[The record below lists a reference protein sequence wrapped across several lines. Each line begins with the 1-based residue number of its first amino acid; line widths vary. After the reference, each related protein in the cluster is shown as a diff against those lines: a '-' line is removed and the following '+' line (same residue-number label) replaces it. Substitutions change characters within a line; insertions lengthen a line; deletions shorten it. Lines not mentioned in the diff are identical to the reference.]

1 MSISLLSVFS
11 ITVALVTEVIEFL
24 VSVFLAALSL
34 FLFAVILRH
43 KGPFSRFVA
52 SHSIRNLFTIQTAP
66 YISVPPLTKFSVID
80 PAMEELWE
88 RAFDE
93 Q

>member
-1 MSISLLSVFS
+1 MSLLYVFS
-11 ITVALVTEVIEFL
+11 VTVALITEVIEFL
-24 VSVFLAALSL
+24 VSVFLSALSL

-52 SHSIRNLFTIQTAP
+52 SHSIRNLFTIQTVP
-66 YISVPPLTKFSVID
+66 YISFPPLTKFSVIE
-80 PAMEELWE
+80 PVMEELWD